1 MPGPSALRSPARNAR
16 SPGWCVGVDLG
27 GTWIR
32 AVGVDSRGRRRQAK
46 QPSPG
51 LTGLR
56 DFLNRLWRRWAL
68 RRGDVLSLAVASRG
82 VWTSVERRR
91 LGRQLGHL
99 ARHVTVIADVE
110 AAYLGALGDRAG
122 VLLLA
127 GTGSMA
133 LGGNG
138 RGRWARAGGWGPLL
152 GDEGSAFWIGRE
164 WLRATMG
171 TTGFAQARRMLRSR
185 DPVARIA
192 SLAPVVLRGAR
203 RGPGDARQIIA
214 RSQNAL
220 ADLIVEI
227 VRALRLDAPVL
238 VSWSGGL
245 LADPRFRAGVWR
257 AARRRGVVLSP
268 ARPRRSA
275 GAAAALLA
283 ERLARR

>member
-1 MPGPSALRSPARNAR
+1 
-16 SPGWCVGVDLG
+16 
-27 GTWIR
+27 
-32 AVGVDSRGRRRQAK
+32 
-46 QPSPG
+46 
-51 LTGLR
+51 
-56 DFLNRLWRRWAL
+56 
-68 RRGDVLSLAVASRG
+68 
-82 VWTSVERRR
+82 
-91 LGRQLGHL
+91 
-99 ARHVTVIADVE
+99 VIADVE

-164 WLRATMG
+164 WLARHDG
-171 TTGFAQARRMLRSR
+171 HPTGFAQARRMLRSR

-214 RSQNAL
+214 RNQNAL

-245 LADPRFRAGVWR
+245 LADPRFSGRSLACSSSS
-257 AARRRGVVLSP
+257 RRRPESGET
-268 ARPRRSA
+268 ARSA